1 MNFANLK
8 YPWYF
13 NYRKYSALLCLIFGC
28 LACTTTMPKRKSKV
42 NFAENQHFFKK
53 NDKRYDSLSMINL
66 TQYIPGIVI
75 DLRYAGYNNFMHI
88 PMYKQHPNTT
98 FLRKPAAEALKK
110 AQEAL
115 NQQSL
120 SLVIWDGYRPYD
132 VTVDFWNKVHDE
144 RYVANPKNGSG
155 HNRGIAVDVSIINLK
170 NGQLLNM
177 GTDFDNFTDSAHAN
191 FMGLPDS
198 VLANRRLLRQTMQA
212 FGFEALPTEW
222 WHNSWPNAKH
232 FPILNVTFKQLQ
244 RMTK

>member
-1 MNFANLK
+1 
-8 YPWYF
+8 
-13 NYRKYSALLCLIFGC
+13 
-28 LACTTTMPKRKSKV
+28 
-42 NFAENQHFFKK
+42 
-53 NDKRYDSLSMINL
+53 
-66 TQYIPGIVI
+66 
-75 DLRYAGYNNFMHI
+75 
-88 PMYKQHPNTT
+88 
-98 FLRKPAAEALKK
+98 
-110 AQEAL
+110 
-115 NQQSL
+115 
-120 SLVIWDGYRPYD
+120 
-132 VTVDFWNKVHDE
+132 VHDE
-144 RYVANPKNGSG
+144 RCVANPKNGSG

-212 FGFEALPTEW
+212 FGFESLPTEW